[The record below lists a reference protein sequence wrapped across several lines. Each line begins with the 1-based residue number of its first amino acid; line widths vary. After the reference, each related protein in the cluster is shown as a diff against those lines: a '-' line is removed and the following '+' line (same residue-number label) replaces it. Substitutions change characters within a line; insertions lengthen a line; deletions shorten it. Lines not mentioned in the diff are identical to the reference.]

1 MNKSYK
7 HIVALSLM
15 VLLLFSTIGFQIIT
29 TFCGGCN
36 DEHVSVAVIQPAD
49 SNLACECCNQ
59 TDGELICCTSTN
71 NNHETHHQ
79 STSKFAKLSIDA
91 TEAKTPNTGMKEV
104 EKTLNYVF
112 LSLHLFSNYLKQ
124 LIPKNR
130 FYTHINAERT
140 VLSKTCVLLN

>member
-7 HIVALSLM
+7 HIVALFLM
-15 VLLLFSTIGFQIIT
+15 VLILFSTIGFQIIT

-59 TDGELICCTSTN
+59 TDGELVCCTTTYN
-71 NNHETHHQ
+71 NYETHHQ

-91 TEAKTPNTGMKEV
+91 TEAKTPNIGTKKA
-104 EKTLNYVF
+104 EKTLYDAYIPI
-112 LSLHLFSNYLKQ
+112 HLISNYL
-124 LIPKNR
+124 
-130 FYTHINAERT
+130 
-140 VLSKTCVLLN
+140 